1 MVCILAATSFIV
13 RCDLENAIV
22 LRLRNFFKIFAM
34 PPKKQKKVSVN
45 LGFKQALAGF
55 ADNLRNMLKSS
66 EQMEEE
72 VLTLP
77 KKAKEASKVMVAF
90 DLVNV
95 AKVTLVVLALLVAA
109 YFVYEIRQIVLIL
122 FVSFLFASALMPTVD
137 FLQKK
142 KVPRALSVL
151 VIYVVVITF
160 LVAFISS
167 FIPTLGKELVKLARN
182 LQEALVGLTQGGVNI
197 PALNFILE
205 PLQDFDV
212 KTLSANLEQYL
223 LSIGKQLSSL
233 AGNAVGFLIALS
245 NGLLNFLLVLV
256 LTFMFVVGRDDVNQ
270 FIVSLFPK
278 EYESYILNKN
288 KAIQVKIGY
297 WLQGQVV
304 LMVVIGLITYIGLS
318 IIGVDYALTLAAFT
332 GLAELL
338 PVVGPMLALIVALPI
353 AANKAFWMVG
363 AVFIFYMVIQQLE
376 NNLLVPAIMK
386 KAVGLNPIVVIVSML
401 IGFQFL
407 GVLGLIISVPVAT
420 MVGLF
425 LADFLRKK

>member
-1 MVCILAATSFIV
+1 
-13 RCDLENAIV
+13 
-22 LRLRNFFKIFAM
+22 M

>member
-1 MVCILAATSFIV
+1 
-13 RCDLENAIV
+13 
-22 LRLRNFFKIFAM
+22 M

-77 KKAKEASKVMVAF
+77 KKTKEASKVMVAF

-167 FIPTLGKELVKLARN
+167 FVPTLGKELVKLARN
-182 LQEALVGLTQGGVNI
+182 LQEALLGLTKGGVNI
-197 PALNFILE
+197 PALNFVLE

-278 EYESYILNKN
+278 EYENYILNKN

-297 WLQGQVV
+297 WLQGQVA
-304 LMVVIGLITYIGLS
+304 LMIVIGVITYIGLS
-318 IIGVDYALTLAAFT
+318 IIGVEYALTLAAFT

-338 PVVGPMLALIVALPI
+338 PVVGPMLALLVALPI
-353 AANKAFWMVG
+353 AANEAFWMVG
-363 AVFIFYMVIQQLE
+363 AVFVFYMVIQQLE

>member
-1 MVCILAATSFIV
+1 
-13 RCDLENAIV
+13 
-22 LRLRNFFKIFAM
+22 
-34 PPKKQKKVSVN
+34 
-45 LGFKQALAGF
+45 
-55 ADNLRNMLKSS
+55 
-66 EQMEEE
+66 
-72 VLTLP
+72 
-77 KKAKEASKVMVAF
+77 
-90 DLVNV
+90 
-95 AKVTLVVLALLVAA
+95 
-109 YFVYEIRQIVLIL
+109 
-122 FVSFLFASALMPTVD
+122 
-137 FLQKK
+137 
-142 KVPRALSVL
+142 
-151 VIYVVVITF
+151 
-160 LVAFISS
+160 
-167 FIPTLGKELVKLARN
+167 
-182 LQEALVGLTQGGVNI
+182 
-197 PALNFILE
+197 
-205 PLQDFDV
+205 V

>member
-1 MVCILAATSFIV
+1 
-13 RCDLENAIV
+13 
-22 LRLRNFFKIFAM
+22 M

-55 ADNLRNMLKSS
+55 ADNLRNLLKSS

-77 KKAKEASKVMVAF
+77 KKTKDTSKVLVAF

-95 AKVTLVVLALLVAA
+95 AKVTLVFLALLVAA

-142 KVPRALSVL
+142 RIPRALSVL

-197 PALNFILE
+197 PALDFILE
-205 PLQDFDV
+205 PLQNFDV
-212 KTLSANLEQYL
+212 RTLSANLEQYL

-425 LADFLRKK
+425 LTDFLRKK